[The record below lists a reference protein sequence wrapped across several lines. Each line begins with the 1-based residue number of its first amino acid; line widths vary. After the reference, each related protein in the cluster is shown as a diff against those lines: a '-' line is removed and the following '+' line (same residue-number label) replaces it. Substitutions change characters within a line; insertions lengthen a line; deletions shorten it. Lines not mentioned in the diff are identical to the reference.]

1 MSELDIS
8 LDDEVEEDIEDIPE
22 NIYELFVDYSRAE
35 QVGNEMQF
43 LLTMSHYGTGLLADS
58 HQYTAMKIT
67 GGTASGKTNMKMGVV
82 DPLFPEPWLFK
93 SKSMS
98 DKALI
103 DDPRWDKAKI
113 AAMDEI
119 NKVSREALEY
129 LKSSYGDDQ
138 GHDYTRN
145 AVADDSVEG
154 DVEVIESEPKPL
166 IYLIADENDM
176 TVDDELESRVMD
188 IKVDEMEEINQLVGD
203 TAFDGQN
210 VSMRAS
216 DVEYNY
222 NYPEAKQAL
231 QNHIANMG
239 DDYRV
244 ILPRRHHHDRGV
256 LDGYTGPEWDCWPV
270 IKPIFNFKETPSKR
284 HTHTVASL
292 VRSSA
297 LYNHKHRETVV
308 HDGEEYLVAEP
319 QDVGNMIACRPT
331 IISMTHNLD
340 QKSRAVIKGISE
352 VGGPSVNNGRWAPLK
367 DIRDYLQESGAVS
380 TISKTHLRNLLK
392 DMDDNYLITR
402 HAEEG
407 SDGADMWE
415 YLGEDTFGTP
425 NIGEYP
431 KAFADV
437 TDPITGDHISETIA
451 SNKDEL
457 RIEVDG
463 MQTSDAMNQDTDS
476 DSGSEAESGTL
487 SSFGDGGGG
496 EATEYTD
503 VDRDVAERLQDTLD
517 DMRVESEEIDDLG
530 VSHMIGASPTETYEI
545 DGLGYIK
552 AERPK
557 KVRDIV
563 DTPLSA
569 NHHVYGH
576 QDIGEGQ
583 AVAHVENSVSKL
595 RETGVLQMHP
605 EDDGGVYVEVT
616 DL

>member
-1 MSELDIS
+1 MDIV
-8 LDDEVEEDIEDIPE
+8 LDDEVEEDMEEIPE

-43 LLTMSHYGTGLLADS
+43 LLTMSHYATGLLADS

-82 DPLFPEPWLFK
+82 DPLFPDPWLFK

-113 AAMDEI
+113 AAMDEL
-119 NKVSREALEY
+119 NKIPHEALEF

-154 DVEVIESEPKPL
+154 DVKVIESEAKPL

-176 TVDDELESRVMD
+176 AVDDEMESRVMD
-188 IKVDEMEEINQLVGD
+188 IKVDEMEEINEMVGD

-216 DVEYNY
+216 EVEYNY
-222 NYPEAKQAL
+222 DYPEAKRAL
-231 QNHIANMG
+231 QNHIANMR
-239 DDYRV
+239 DDHRV
-244 ILPRRHHHDRGV
+244 ILPRHHHYERGL
-256 LDGYTGPEWDCWPV
+256 LDDYGGPEWDCWPV

-297 LYNHKHRETVV
+297 VYNHKNRQTVS
-308 HDGEEYLVAEP
+308 HDGETYLVAEP
-319 QDVGNMIACRPT
+319 QDIGNMIACRPI

-340 QKSRAVIKGISE
+340 QKSRAIIKGISE

-380 TISKTHLRNLLK
+380 TISKNHLRNLLK

-425 NIGEYP
+425 NIDEYP
-431 KAFADV
+431 EAFADV
-437 TDPITGDHISETIA
+437 TDPITGEHIGETIV
-451 SNKDEL
+451 SNKAEL
-457 RIEVDG
+457 RIEVEG
-463 MQTSDAMNQDTDS
+463 MQAAETMGGSA
-476 DSGSEAESGTL
+476 DSGSESKSGDL
-487 SSFGDGGGG
+487 SSFGDDADGSDV
-496 EATEYTD
+496 EYTD
-503 VDRDVAERLQDTLD
+503 VDRDVAERLHRTLD

-530 VSHMIGASPTETYEI
+530 ISHMIGASPTETYEI
-545 DGLGYIK
+545 DGLAYIR

-557 KVRDIV
+557 KTRDIP

-576 QDIGEGQ
+576 KDIGGGQ

-595 RETGVLQMHP
+595 RETGVLEMHP
-605 EDDGGVYVEVT
+605 EDDGDVYVEVEE
-616 DL
+616 L